1 MGHDE
6 HGPAYPEPPGDPW
19 GHFWAYPNEP
29 KSSRRWWHGT
39 LVSWACAVAI
49 ILLWALWPHSAP
61 AMDHGFNPSDPTVKW
76 FERKMIPNITFQQ
89 SCCGKADAYPVER
102 VRRNTDH
109 TWSVWLADGSEVKYP
124 DGTHREY
131 FDKNIP
137 IVVPDDKVNP
147 PDDDLDNPTDV
158 GWIFMRVST
167 PAQPGAIYC
176 VIIHPEGN

>member
-6 HGPAYPEPPGDPW
+6 HGLAYPEPPDEREQRKAACLSVTGVLFFA
-19 GHFWAYPNEP
+19 GLVLACMFWLFTTP
-29 KSSRRWWHGT
+29 
-39 LVSWACAVAI
+39 
-49 ILLWALWPHSAP
+49 AP
-61 AMDHGFNPSDPTVKW
+61 AMDHGFNPTNPTVKW
-76 FERKMIPNITFQQ
+76 FERKMVPNISFPQ
-89 SCCGKADAYPVER
+89 SCCGKGDAYPVER
-102 VRRNTDH
+102 VRRNTNH

-124 DGTHREY
+124 DGTHRAY
-131 FDKNIP
+131 FDKNIE
-137 IVVPDDKVNP
+137 IVVPDINVNP